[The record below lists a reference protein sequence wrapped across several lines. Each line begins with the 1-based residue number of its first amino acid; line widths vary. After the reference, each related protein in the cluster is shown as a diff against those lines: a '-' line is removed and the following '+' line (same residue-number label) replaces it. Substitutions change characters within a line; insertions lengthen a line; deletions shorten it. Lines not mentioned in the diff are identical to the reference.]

1 MAAKQITQKS
11 TGEVRPAFDITS
23 GVTLS
28 RSMVPT
34 LAPNFISRKRL
45 FPLLTHSAPS
55 TTVVIAPAGY
65 GKTTLV
71 AEWANQ
77 STDPVIWMTI
87 TNSDSV
93 NEMSALMI
101 QATRNVLPGFAP
113 WFERDQLV
121 RPTEVV
127 RRWGNELL
135 ETGKNFIFVIDN
147 LRSQSSGD
155 VDIAERLVEQFP
167 SNISF
172 VAIRRDPLQSMYQA
186 FTARGPLHIIG
197 LNELRFIDEEVKSL
211 ALSQKIDFENE
222 EIRQS
227 LMGAVGWPAAV
238 AILVR
243 HIEKTNSSVDFAK
256 LLATH
261 TEPLRALALAIL
273 DSTDCEVKR
282 LVTKL
287 SAVPEFSQEVA
298 QVILGDE
305 YDPNLVNEIAL
316 DGNFFGQTSDPEQTY
331 SFTQLMR
338 EIFQLELRK
347 EPELKREIH
356 ERLCNYYE
364 HHNQPNLALEHAFLA
379 GDSDKI
385 GALFPNAARVLLAT
399 GQGNDLV
406 RWAVFAGDNSQVG
419 LLQRATVEIA
429 GHLASLE
436 YHTVL
441 AMHDQ
446 MRQDAKGTVIE
457 GFINQ
462 IAAGNKAYVEIA
474 QGRFK
479 EFDSSFS
486 IAMKPVSDPL
496 MLGVEEQIGML
507 RLAAISALI
516 QDDTEAL
523 EELYEQSLSKAT
535 EAQIATGHVL
545 LAQIKA
551 MTLLQVGEY
560 RQAFEAA
567 NIATATARRKG
578 FVGVMGPLPSM
589 FVQARCLLEFSRPD
603 EAFEILTQIK
613 NLAEQWKQWIWYFL
627 ADGFFAKDLVMRGR
641 SSEALE
647 LIDAERKMAEKI
659 VGGEELSTIIDLSE
673 IFIRDWVEDD
683 ERLAIL
689 LNRAPVQIFTRQMK
703 FRLDYRLGKKSIYEE
718 NKELPNRTPKERL
731 WRHLVEAS
739 EVIDQEKAA
748 IKSMKLVLEIGAAN
762 GFKETL
768 LRQED
773 AMLNL
778 IIKIAGENPT
788 LYLEDLAN
796 AATLRIRENREHQ
809 EKSNSSLTKRELEVL
824 RHLATE
830 RPISAIAATLHIS
843 QNTMKTHLKNLYRK
857 MEVDGRATAVEKAK
871 SKFIL

>member
-1 MAAKQITQKS
+1 
-11 TGEVRPAFDITS
+11 
-23 GVTLS
+23 
-28 RSMVPT
+28 
-34 LAPNFISRKRL
+34 
-45 FPLLTHSAPS
+45 
-55 TTVVIAPAGY
+55 
-65 GKTTLV
+65 
-71 AEWANQ
+71 
-77 STDPVIWMTI
+77 
-87 TNSDSV
+87 
-93 NEMSALMI
+93 
-101 QATRNVLPGFAP
+101 
-113 WFERDQLV
+113 
-121 RPTEVV
+121 
-127 RRWGNELL
+127 
-135 ETGKNFIFVIDN
+135 
-147 LRSQSSGD
+147 
-155 VDIAERLVEQFP
+155 
-167 SNISF
+167 
-172 VAIRRDPLQSMYQA
+172 
-186 FTARGPLHIIG
+186 
-197 LNELRFIDEEVKSL
+197 
-211 ALSQKIDFENE
+211 
-222 EIRQS
+222 
-227 LMGAVGWPAAV
+227 
-238 AILVR
+238 
-243 HIEKTNSSVDFAK
+243 
-256 LLATH
+256 
-261 TEPLRALALAIL
+261 
-273 DSTDCEVKR
+273 
-282 LVTKL
+282 
-287 SAVPEFSQEVA
+287 
-298 QVILGDE
+298 
-305 YDPNLVNEIAL
+305 
-316 DGNFFGQTSDPEQTY
+316 
-331 SFTQLMR
+331 
-338 EIFQLELRK
+338 
-347 EPELKREIH
+347 
-356 ERLCNYYE
+356 
-364 HHNQPNLALEHAFLA
+364 
-379 GDSDKI
+379 
-385 GALFPNAARVLLAT
+385 
-399 GQGNDLV
+399 
-406 RWAVFAGDNSQVG
+406 
-419 LLQRATVEIA
+419 
-429 GHLASLE
+429 
-436 YHTVL
+436 
-441 AMHDQ
+441 
-446 MRQDAKGTVIE
+446 
-457 GFINQ
+457 
-462 IAAGNKAYVEIA
+462 
-474 QGRFK
+474 
-479 EFDSSFS
+479 
-486 IAMKPVSDPL
+486 MKPVSDPL
-496 MLGVEEQIGML
+496 MLGVEEQIAML

>member
-1 MAAKQITQKS
+1 MTTKRVTQKDA
-11 TGEVRPAFDITS
+11 GEVRPAFDITS
-23 GVTLS
+23 GITLS

-65 GKTTLV
+65 GKTSLV
-71 AEWANQ
+71 AEWARQ
-77 STDPVIWMTI
+77 SADPVIWMTI
-87 TNSDSV
+87 TNTDSV

-135 ETGKNFIFVIDN
+135 ETGKNFVFVLDN
-147 LRSQSSGD
+147 LRSQSSVD
-155 VDIAERLVEQFP
+155 VDIAEKLVEQFP

-172 VAIRRDPLQSMYQA
+172 VAIRRDPLEIMYQT
-186 FTARGPLHIIG
+186 FVARGPLHVIG
-197 LNELRFIDEEVKSL
+197 LNELKFTDDEVKSL
-211 ALSQKIDFENE
+211 ALAHKIDFESE
-222 EIRQS
+222 EIQQS
-227 LMGAVGWPAAV
+227 LSGAMGWPAAV

-243 HIEKTNSSVDFAK
+243 HIEKTDSSVDFAK
-256 LLATH
+256 LLATQS
-261 TEPLRALALAIL
+261 EPLRALALAIL
-273 DSTDCEVKR
+273 DATDCEVKR

-287 SAVPEFSQEVA
+287 SVLPEFSQEVA

-305 YDPNLVNEIAL
+305 YDLNLINEIAL
-316 DGNFFGQTSDPEQTY
+316 EGNFFGQTSDPERTY
-331 SFTQLMR
+331 SFTRLMR
-338 EIFQLELRK
+338 EIFLLELSKEPDLRK
-347 EPELKREIH
+347 EIH
-356 ERLCNYYE
+356 ARLCTYYE
-364 HHNQPNLALEHAFLA
+364 HHNRPNLALEHAFLG
-379 GDSDKI
+379 GDSEKI
-385 GALFPNAARVLLAT
+385 GALFPSAARVLLAT

-446 MRQDAKGTVIE
+446 MLHDAKGTVIE

-462 IAAGNKAYVEIA
+462 IAAGNKAYIEIA
-474 QGRFK
+474 QGKFK
-479 EFDSSFS
+479 DFDSSFA
-486 IAMKPVSDPL
+486 IAMKPVSEPL

-523 EELYEQSLSKAT
+523 EELYKQSLSKAT

-551 MTLLQVGEY
+551 MTLLQVGDY

-567 NIATATARRKG
+567 TIATSAARRNG
-578 FVGVMGPLPSM
+578 FVGIMGPLPSM
-589 FVQARCLLEFSRPD
+589 YVQARCLLEFSRPD

-627 ADGFFAKDLVMRGR
+627 ADGFFAKDLVMRGQ

-647 LIDAERKMAEKI
+647 VIDAERKMAEKI
-659 VGGEELSTIIDLSE
+659 VGGDDLSMIIDLNE

-683 ERLAIL
+683 DRLRVL

-703 FRLDYRLGKKSIYEE
+703 FRLDYRLGKKNVYEE
-718 NKELPNRTPKERL
+718 NRELPNRTPKEKL
-731 WRHLVEAS
+731 WRHLVDAS
-739 EVIDQEKAA
+739 EVIDQENAA
-748 IKSMKLVLEIGAAN
+748 IKSMKLVLEIGAAY

-778 IIKIAGENPT
+778 MIKIAGENPT
-788 LYLEDLAN
+788 LYLEDLAS
-796 AATLRIRENREHQ
+796 AATSRIRENREHQ
-809 EKSNSSLTKRELEVL
+809 EQSTSSLTKRELEVL

-857 MEVDGRATAVEKAK
+857 MEVDGRATAVQKAK

>member
-1 MAAKQITQKS
+1 MTPKS
-11 TGEVRPAFDITS
+11 TGDKQSSFDITS
-23 GVTLS
+23 GITLS
-28 RSMVPT
+28 RSMVPA
-34 LAPNFISRKRL
+34 LSPNFISRKRL
-45 FPLLTHSAPS
+45 FPLLTHAAPS

-65 GKTTLV
+65 GKTSLV
-71 AEWANQ
+71 ADWAHHT
-77 STDPVIWMTI
+77 SDPVIWITI

-93 NEMSALMI
+93 NEMSALLI
-101 QATRNVLPGFAP
+101 QATRNVIPGFAP

-127 RRWGNELL
+127 RRWGNELF
-135 ETGKNFIFVIDN
+135 ETGKNYIFVIDN
-147 LRSQSSGD
+147 LRSQSSSD

-172 VAIRRDPLQSMYQA
+172 VAIRRDPLESMYQA
-186 FTARGPLHIIG
+186 FIARGPLHIIG
-197 LNELRFIDEEVKSL
+197 LNELKFTDDEIKSL
-211 ALSQKIDFENE
+211 AMIHKIDVESE
-222 EIRQS
+222 EIKQS
-227 LMGAVGWPAAV
+227 LSGAMGWPAAV
-238 AILVR
+238 GILVR
-243 HIEKTNSSVDFAK
+243 HIEKTNTSVDFAK
-256 LLATH
+256 LLATQ

-273 DSTDCEVKR
+273 DSTDCEVKKM
-282 LVTKL
+282 VTKL

-298 QVILGDE
+298 EVILGEE
-305 YDPNLVNEIAL
+305 YNFNLINEIAL
-316 DGNFFGQTSDPEQTY
+316 EGNFFGQTSDPEQTY
-331 SFTQLMR
+331 SFTRLMR
-338 EIFQLELRK
+338 EIFILELSK
-347 EPELKREIH
+347 EPEIKREIH
-356 ERLCNYYE
+356 KRLCNFYE

-379 GDSDKI
+379 NDDEKI
-385 GALFPNAARVLLAT
+385 NALFPSAARVLLAT

-406 RWAVFAGDNSQVG
+406 RWAVFAGNNSQVG

-436 YHTVL
+436 YHTVM

-462 IAAGNKAYVEIA
+462 ITAGNKAYIEIA

-479 EFDSSFS
+479 DFDSSFS
-486 IAMKPVSDPL
+486 IAMKPVNDPL

-507 RLAAISALI
+507 RLAAISALL

-523 EELYEQSLSKAT
+523 EALHQQSLMKAS
-535 EAQIATGHVL
+535 EAHIATSHIL
-545 LAQIKA
+545 LAQINA
-551 MTLLQVGEY
+551 MALFQVGEY
-560 RQAFEAA
+560 RKAFEAA
-567 NIATATARRKG
+567 TIATSSARRNG

-589 FVQARCLLEFSRPD
+589 YIQARCLLEFSRPD
-603 EAFEILTQIK
+603 EAFEILAQIK

-627 ADGFFAKDLVMRGR
+627 ADGYFARDLAVKGQ
-641 SSEALE
+641 SSEALA
-647 LIDAERKMAEKI
+647 LIDADRKMAEKI
-659 VGGEELSTIIDLSE
+659 VGGENLSSLIDLSE
-673 IFIRDWVEDD
+673 IFIRDWVKDD
-683 ERLAIL
+683 ERLLIL
-689 LNRAPVQIFTRQMK
+689 LNRAPVQTYTRQVK
-703 FRLDYRLGKKSIYEE
+703 LRLDHRSGKKNVFEE
-718 NKELPNRTPKERL
+718 NKELPNRTPKQKL
-731 WRHLVEAS
+731 WRHLVDVS
-739 EVIDQEKAA
+739 EVLDQEKAA
-748 IKSMKLVLEIGAAN
+748 IKSMKLALEIGAAN

-768 LRQED
+768 LRQEE

-809 EKSNSSLTKRELEVL
+809 ERSNSALTKRELEVL

-857 MEVDGRATAVEKAK
+857 MEVDGRASAVEKAK

>member
-1 MAAKQITQKS
+1 MTPKS
-11 TGEVRPAFDITS
+11 TGDKQTSFDITS
-23 GVTLS
+23 GITLS

-34 LAPNFISRKRL
+34 LSPNYISRKHL

-65 GKTTLV
+65 GKTSLA
-71 AEWANQ
+71 AEWASQ
-77 STDPVIWMTI
+77 SSDPVIWMTI

-93 NEMSALMI
+93 NEMSALLI
-101 QATRNVLPGFAP
+101 QATRNVVPGFAP

-127 RRWGNELL
+127 RRWGNELF
-135 ETGKNFIFVIDN
+135 ETGKNYVFVIDN
-147 LRSQSSGD
+147 LRSQSSSD

-172 VAIRRDPLQSMYQA
+172 VAIRRDPLESMYQA
-186 FTARGPLHIIG
+186 FIARGPLHIIG
-197 LNELRFIDEEVKSL
+197 LNELKFTDDEIKSL
-211 ALSQKIDFENE
+211 AMIHKIDVESE
-222 EIRQS
+222 EIKQS
-227 LMGAVGWPAAV
+227 LSGAMGWPAAV
-238 AILVR
+238 GILVR
-243 HIEKTNSSVDFAK
+243 HIEKTNTSVDFAK
-256 LLATH
+256 LLATQ
-261 TEPLRALALAIL
+261 TEPLRALALAII
-273 DSTDCEVKR
+273 DSTDCEVKKM
-282 LVTKL
+282 VTKL

-298 QVILGDE
+298 EVILGEE
-305 YDPNLVNEIAL
+305 YNFNLINEIAL
-316 DGNFFGQTSDPEQTY
+316 EGNFFGQTSDPEQTY
-331 SFTQLMR
+331 SFTRLMR
-338 EIFQLELRK
+338 EIFILELSK
-347 EPELKREIH
+347 EPEIKREIH
-356 ERLCNYYE
+356 KRLCNFYE

-379 GDSDKI
+379 NDNEKI
-385 GALFPNAARVLLAT
+385 NALFPSAARVLLAT

-436 YHTVL
+436 YHTVM

-446 MRQDAKGTVIE
+446 MLQDAKGTVIE

-462 IAAGNKAYVEIA
+462 IAAGNKAYIEIA
-474 QGRFK
+474 QGKFK
-479 EFDSSFS
+479 DFDSSFA
-486 IAMKPVSDPL
+486 IAMQPVSDPL

-507 RLAAISALI
+507 RLAAISALV

-551 MTLLQVGEY
+551 MSLLQVGEY

-627 ADGFFAKDLVMRGR
+627 ADGFFAKDLVMKGR

-768 LRQED
+768 LRQEE

-809 EKSNSSLTKRELEVL
+809 ERSNSALTKRELEVL

-857 MEVDGRATAVEKAK
+857 MEVDGRASAVVKAK

>member
-1 MAAKQITQKS
+1 MTTKRVTRQDA
-11 TGEVRPAFDITS
+11 GEVRPAFDITS
-23 GVTLS
+23 GITLS

-65 GKTTLV
+65 GKTSLV
-71 AEWANQ
+71 AEWAHQ
-77 STDPVIWMTI
+77 SVNPVIWLTI

-93 NEMSALMI
+93 NEMSALLI
-101 QATRNVLPGFAP
+101 QATRNVVPGFAP

-135 ETGKNFIFVIDN
+135 ETGKNFIFVLDN
-147 LRSQSSGD
+147 LRSQSSAD
-155 VDIAERLVEQFP
+155 VDIAEKLVEQFP

-172 VAIRRDPLQSMYQA
+172 VAIRRDPLEIMYQT
-186 FTARGPLHIIG
+186 FIARGPLHVIG
-197 LNELRFIDEEVKSL
+197 LNELKFTHDEVRSL
-211 ALSQKIDFENE
+211 ALANKIDFESE
-222 EIRQS
+222 EIQQS
-227 LMGAVGWPAAV
+227 LSGAMGWPAAV

-243 HIEKTNSSVDFAK
+243 HIDKTDSSVDFAK
-256 LLATH
+256 LLATQS
-261 TEPLRALALAIL
+261 EPLRALALAIL
-273 DSTDCEVKR
+273 DATDCEVKR

-287 SAVPEFSQEVA
+287 SVVPEFSQEVA

-305 YDPNLVNEIAL
+305 YDLNLINEIAL
-316 DGNFFGQTSDPEQTY
+316 EGNFFGQTSDPERTY
-331 SFTQLMR
+331 SFTRLMR
-338 EIFQLELRK
+338 EIFLLELSKEPDLRK
-347 EPELKREIH
+347 EIH
-356 ERLCNYYE
+356 ARLCTYYE
-364 HHNQPNLALEHAFLA
+364 HHNRPNFALEHAFLG
-379 GDSDKI
+379 GDSEKI
-385 GALFPNAARVLLAT
+385 GALFPSAGRVLLAT

-446 MRQDAKGTVIE
+446 MLHDAKGTAIE

-462 IAAGNKAYVEIA
+462 IAAGNKAYIEIA

-479 EFDSSFS
+479 DFDSSFA
-486 IAMKPVSDPL
+486 IAMKPVSEPL

-516 QDDTEAL
+516 QDDTEGL
-523 EELYEQSLSKAT
+523 EELYKQSLTKAT
-535 EAQIATGHVL
+535 EAQIATGHIL

-551 MTLLQVGEY
+551 MTLLQVGDY

-567 NIATATARRKG
+567 TIATSAARRNG
-578 FVGVMGPLPSM
+578 FVGIMGPLPSM
-589 FVQARCLLEFSRPD
+589 YVQARCLLEFSRPD

-627 ADGFFAKDLVMRGR
+627 ADGFFAKDLVMKGQ

-647 LIDAERKMAEKI
+647 VIDAERKMAEKI
-659 VGGEELSTIIDLSE
+659 IGGDDLSMIIDLNE

-683 ERLAIL
+683 DRLGVL
-689 LNRAPVQIFTRQMK
+689 LNRAPVQIFTRQIK
-703 FRLDYRLGKKSIYEE
+703 FRLDYRLGKKNIYEE
-718 NKELPNRTPKERL
+718 NKELPNRTPKEKL
-731 WRHLVEAS
+731 WRHLVDAS
-739 EVIDQEKAA
+739 EVIDQENAA
-748 IKSMKLVLEIGAAN
+748 IKSMKLVLEIGAAY

-778 IIKIAGENPT
+778 MIKIAGENPT

-796 AATLRIRENREHQ
+796 AATSRIRENREHQ
-809 EKSNSSLTKRELEVL
+809 EQSTSSLTKRELEVL

-857 MEVDGRATAVEKAK
+857 MEVDGRATAVQKAK

>member
-1 MAAKQITQKS
+1 MAAKQITQKGA
-11 TGEVRPAFDITS
+11 GEVRPAFDITS
-23 GVTLS
+23 GITLS

-65 GKTTLV
+65 GKTSLV

-77 STDPVIWMTI
+77 SADPVIWITI

-93 NEMSALMI
+93 NEMSALLI
-101 QATRNVLPGFAP
+101 QATRNVIPGFAP

-147 LRSQSSGD
+147 LRSQSTGD
-155 VDIAERLVEQFP
+155 VNIAERLVEQFP

-172 VAIRRDPLQSMYQA
+172 VAIRRDPLESMYQA

-197 LNELRFIDEEVKSL
+197 LNELRFIEEEVKSL
-211 ALSQKIDFENE
+211 ALSQKIDFNDD
-222 EIRQS
+222 EIQRS
-227 LMGAVGWPAAV
+227 LLGAVGWPAAV

-243 HIEKTNSSVDFAK
+243 HIEKTNSAVDFAK

-261 TEPLRALALAIL
+261 TEPLRALALTIL
-273 DSTDCEVKR
+273 DSTDCEVKKIA
-282 LVTKL
+282 TKL

-305 YDPNLVNEIAL
+305 YDPNLINEIAL
-316 DGNFFGQTSDPEQTY
+316 EGNFFGQTSDPEQTY
-331 SFTQLMR
+331 SFTRLMR
-338 EIFQLELRK
+338 EIFMLELGK
-347 EPELKREIH
+347 EPEVKREIH
-356 ERLCNYYE
+356 KRLCNFYE

-379 GDSDKI
+379 GDSEKI

-436 YHTVL
+436 YHTVM

-446 MRQDAKGTVIE
+446 MLQDAKGTVIE

-462 IAAGNKAYVEIA
+462 IAAGNKAYIEIA
-474 QGRFK
+474 QGKFK
-479 EFDSSFS
+479 DFDSSFA
-486 IAMKPVSDPL
+486 IAMQPVSDPL

-507 RLAAISALI
+507 RLAAISALV

-551 MTLLQVGEY
+551 MSLLQVGEY

-627 ADGFFAKDLVMRGR
+627 ADGFFAKDLVMKGR